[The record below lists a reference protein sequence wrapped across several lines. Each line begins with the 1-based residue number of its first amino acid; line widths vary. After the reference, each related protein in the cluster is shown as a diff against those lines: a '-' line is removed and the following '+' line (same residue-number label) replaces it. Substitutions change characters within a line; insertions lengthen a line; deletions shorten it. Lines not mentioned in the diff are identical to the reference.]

1 MIKLVVHTGVFLAKS
16 VALNFTDVNECTNG
30 TSNCSENTVRDNRV
44 ESYRCKC
51 KPEFTADGGTC
62 NGKIEPNLRV

>member
-30 TSNCSENTVRDNRV
+30 TS
-44 ESYRCKC
+44 
-51 KPEFTADGGTC
+51 TADGETC